1 MEAHDHDHD
10 ESVGFDDLFISGDG
24 FSKLLF
30 DLEGGGDFY
39 SALPPS
45 SLPVFSGEKMVCGI
59 GNEMGLCE
67 VHRSS
72 TFGYAAVMLESPQ
85 PWSVAGGEDPG
96 QAGKGINKKKRN
108 ASGQAATA
116 TANSG
121 DGMIGA
127 KNGEEGSVSSVKRA
141 KARRRQRLGEGI
153 VTLQQLVCPYD
164 KTDAASVLHEAM
176 GYIRFLQEQVK
187 VLCFPYLQC
196 QHPSPE
202 CRPCDDGGIQP
213 GESRKGLR
221 SKGLRLVPV
230 DHITH
235 ISNSNGADLWSRS
248 STIMSIN
255 PTGSSQRSCG

>member
-1 MEAHDHDHD
+1 MEAHDHD
-10 ESVGFDDLFISGDG
+10 ELVGFDDVLISGDG

-30 DLEGGGDFY
+30 DVEGGGGVHGGFY
-39 SALPPS
+39 SALLPPS
-45 SLPVFSGEKMVCGI
+45 LSAFSGEKMMCGI
-59 GNEMGLCE
+59 GDETGLCGA
-67 VHRSS
+67 HRSS
-72 TFGYAAVMLESPQ
+72 TFGYEAVRLESP
-85 PWSVAGGEDPG
+85 PPRPVAGGEDTG
-96 QAGKGINKKKRN
+96 KSGKGINKKKRN

-116 TANSG
+116 TTNSG
-121 DGMIGA
+121 DGMIGD
-127 KNGEEGSVSSVKRA
+127 KNREEGSVSSVKRA

-153 VTLQQLVCPYD
+153 VTLQQLVCPYG

-213 GESRKGLR
+213 GQSTKGLR
-221 SKGLRLVPV
+221 SKGLCLVPV

-255 PTGSSQRSCG
+255 PKTSS

>member
-10 ESVGFDDLFISGDG
+10 HEHDELVGFDG

-30 DLEGGGDFY
+30 DVEGGGVHGEFY
-39 SALPPS
+39 SALPPP

-59 GNEMGLCE
+59 GDEMGLCG

-72 TFGYAAVMLESPQ
+72 TFGYEAVMLEP
-85 PWSVAGGEDPG
+85 PPPRPVAGEEDPG
-96 QAGKGINKKKRN
+96 KCGKGINVKKRN
-108 ASGQAATA
+108 ASGQTA
-116 TANSG
+116 TAARNSG
-121 DGMIGA
+121 DGMIGDT
-127 KNGEEGSVSSVKRA
+127 NGEEGSVSSGKRA

-153 VTLQQLVCPYD
+153 VILQQLVCPYG

-202 CRPCDDGGIQP
+202 CRPCDDGKIQP
-213 GESRKGLR
+213 GESTKRLR
-221 SKGLRLVPV
+221 SKGLCLVPV
-230 DHITH
+230 DHIAH
-235 ISNSNGADLWSRS
+235 VSNSNGADLWSRS

-255 PTGSSQRSCG
+255 PATSS